1 MGISG
6 TCEWQGEQEVYD
18 FDVYEI
24 GNQLPEDPG
33 VYIYAFFTVSS
44 DRWVPLYVGQTND
57 LDRRSQEHEQEG
69 DRFMY
74 ATHIHF
80 FAEPDGSV
88 RDEIEED
95 LITGLDP
102 VENRT
107 T

>member
-1 MGISG
+1 MSAG
-6 TCEWQGEQEVYD
+6 TIEWHGEQEIYD

-24 GNQLPEDPG
+24 GDRLPEDPG
-33 VYIYAFFTVSS
+33 VYIYAVLTLQ
-44 DRWVPLYVGQTND
+44 DTWAALYVGQTND
-57 LDRRSQEHEQEG
+57 LDRRAQEHEQES
-69 DRFMY
+69 DFKY

-80 FAEPDGSV
+80 YAEPDGNL

-95 LITGLDP
+95 LITALDP